1 MKTITTIIALLLF
14 VNFTQAQETNTGKTI
29 TVKINNIANNNGQI
43 LVSLNNEATFMKGK
57 GIQNLKSTIE
67 NGSVILT
74 FKNVEPGIYAIIA
87 FHDENSNN
95 QMDFET
101 NGIPKESYGASN
113 NDMSFGPPQFNT
125 AKFQV
130 RDEDV
135 ALNIKL

>member
-1 MKTITTIIALLLF
+1 MKTITTIITLLLL

-43 LVSLNNEATFMKGK
+43 LASLNNEATFMKGK

-101 NGIPKESYGASN
+101 NGMPKESYGVSN

-125 AKFQV
+125 AKFEV

-135 ALNIKL
+135 ELNIKL

>member
-1 MKTITTIIALLLF
+1 MKTITTIITLLLF
-14 VNFTQAQETNTGKTI
+14 VNLTQAQETNTGKTI

-43 LVSLNNEATFMKGK
+43 LASLNNEATFMKGK

-101 NGIPKESYGASN
+101 NGMPKESYGVSN

-125 AKFQV
+125 AKFEV

-135 ALNIKL
+135 ELNIKL